1 MRIMAVSLNHTIV
14 WSSDQTKSSRFFA
27 DMLGRPPP
35 IRYGHFDVV
44 KLDNGVSLDFARSEG
59 PIQSQHY
66 AFLIGEA
73 DFDAVLHRIRELRLE
88 HWADRC
94 APVQVR
100 LTSMMVAAAYI
111 SLAPMDTF

>member
-1 MRIMAVSLNHTIV
+1 MTVSLNHTIV

-59 PIQSQHY
+59 PSCAGKRSVENVRSGVMTH
-66 AFLIGEA
+66 LI
-73 DFDAVLHRIRELRLE
+73 AVGG
-88 HWADRC
+88 
-94 APVQVR
+94 P
-100 LTSMMVAAAYI
+100 
-111 SLAPMDTF
+111 